1 MIFKLWKE
9 QDTSTHIDIINDA
22 LKQHGLHIE
31 LQDCDNRS
39 ITYSLINLKEVYS
52 EYNHPSLTPEE
63 IYQGQ
68 FKSAFDLI
76 ESFQMSRSE
85 LKGFKIIY
93 AYYSYEDYSGNAF
106 LLLEKNNELYEVNGS
121 HCSCYGLEGQFEP
134 EKTSLEYFQHI
145 FEKGNVYDTLPLLK
159 EFLS

>member
-1 MIFKLWKE
+1 MKTLEEVLKNEPKFYEIFGCE
-9 QDTSTHIDIINDA
+9 QNVLDEFQIS
-22 LKQHGLHIE
+22 
-31 LQDCDNRS
+31 
-39 ITYSLINLKEVYS
+39 SLYGYRIL
-52 EYNHPSLTPEE
+52 
-63 IYQGQ
+63 
-68 FKSAFDLI
+68 F
-76 ESFQMSRSE
+76 
-85 LKGFKIIY
+85 

-145 FEKGNVYDTLPLLK
+145 FEKGNVYDHLLLLK